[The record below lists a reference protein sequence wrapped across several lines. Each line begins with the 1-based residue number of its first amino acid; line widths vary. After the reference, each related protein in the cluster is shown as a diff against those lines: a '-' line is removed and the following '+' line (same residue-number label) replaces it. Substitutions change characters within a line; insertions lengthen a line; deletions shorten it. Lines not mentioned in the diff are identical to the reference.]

1 MGAYQDILGDIH
13 NLFGRVT
20 EVHVYAD
27 ADEPDNYFIEK
38 IIKGP
43 SVQEILAV
51 VQYFPN
57 DLQRRMEQL
66 TQQKVKERLIRPKI
80 GVQLLD
86 QYSKALHE
94 YTYLG
99 PDDRIQQIEHRTESG
114 DAPR

>member
-1 MGAYQDILGDIH
+1 MH

-27 ADEPDNYFIEK
+27 AEEPDNYFIEK
-38 IIKGP
+38 VIQGTT
-43 SVQEILAV
+43 VQEILSV

-66 TQQKVKERLIRPKI
+66 IQQKVKEGLIRPKI

-86 QYSKALHE
+86 QYSKVFHE

-99 PDDRIQQIEHRTESG
+99 SHAGT
-114 DAPR
+114 